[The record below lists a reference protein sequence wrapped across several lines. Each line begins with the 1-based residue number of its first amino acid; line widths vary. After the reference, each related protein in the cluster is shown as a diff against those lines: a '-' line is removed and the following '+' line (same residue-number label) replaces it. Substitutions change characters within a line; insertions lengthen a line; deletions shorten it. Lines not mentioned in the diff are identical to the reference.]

1 MTTIETTFDAFLGGR
16 ITLEQPTKGYR
27 AGVDPVL
34 LAASV
39 PARAGQSVLELGCG
53 TGAALLCL
61 ASRVEDLDLRGIEM
75 QPHYADLCRANVDAN
90 RFGATIYTAD
100 LRALPADLTAL
111 SFDQILANPPYF
123 QRNAGHSSPH
133 EDRDIAF
140 GGATKT
146 QDWLDVAYRRLK
158 PQRLADIDP
167 KGGPPARNSARAGC
181 SIWIHHCDANRG
193 STRAQCGSVY
203 PSGAQTR
210 NDAVCPQRA
219 GRFASRRHAS
229 TRRRRLP
236 PKHQSRFTRWRTIP
250 LPRLIISQC
259 FEGVLYSLPDCCSA
273 A

>member
-123 QRNAGHSSPH
+123 QRNAGYSSPH

-158 PQRLADIDP
+158 PKGWLTLIQKADRLPEILRALDARFGSITVTPIVGRHGRNADRFILRVRKHGMTPFALNAPVVLHQGDTHLRDGEDYHP
-167 KGGPPARNSARAGC
+167 NIKAVLR
-181 SIWIHHCDANRG
+181 D
-193 STRAQCGSVY
+193 
-203 PSGAQTR
+203 GAQF
-210 NDAVCPQRA
+210 P
-219 GRFASRRHAS
+219 F
-229 TRRRRLP
+229 
-236 PKHQSRFTRWRTIP
+236 
-250 LPRLIISQC
+250 
-259 FEGVLYSLPDCCSA
+259 PD
-273 A
+273 

>member
-16 ITLEQPTKGYR
+16 ITLEQLTKGYQ

-34 LAASV
+34 LAAAV

-90 RFGATIYTAD
+90 GFGATIYTAD

-158 PQRLADIDP
+158 PKGWLTLIQKADRLPEILRALDARFGSITVTPIVGRYGRNADRFILRVRKHGMTPFALNAPVVLHQGDTHLRDGEDYHP
-167 KGGPPARNSARAGC
+167 NIKAVLR
-181 SIWIHHCDANRG
+181 D
-193 STRAQCGSVY
+193 
-203 PSGAQTR
+203 GAQF
-210 NDAVCPQRA
+210 P
-219 GRFASRRHAS
+219 F
-229 TRRRRLP
+229 
-236 PKHQSRFTRWRTIP
+236 
-250 LPRLIISQC
+250 
-259 FEGVLYSLPDCCSA
+259 PD
-273 A
+273 

>member
-39 PARAGQSVLELGCG
+39 PACAGQSVLELGCG

-61 ASRVEDLDLRGIEM
+61 ASRVEDLDLSGIEM

-123 QRNAGHSSPH
+123 QRNAGYSSPH

-158 PQRLADIDP
+158 PKGWLTLIQKADRLPEILRALDARFGSITVTPIVGRHGRNADRFILRVRKHGMTPFALNAPVVLHQGDTHLRDGEDYHP
-167 KGGPPARNSARAGC
+167 NIKAVLR
-181 SIWIHHCDANRG
+181 D
-193 STRAQCGSVY
+193 
-203 PSGAQTR
+203 GAQF
-210 NDAVCPQRA
+210 P
-219 GRFASRRHAS
+219 F
-229 TRRRRLP
+229 
-236 PKHQSRFTRWRTIP
+236 
-250 LPRLIISQC
+250 
-259 FEGVLYSLPDCCSA
+259 PD
-273 A
+273 

>member
-75 QPHYADLCRANVDAN
+75 QPHYADLCRANVDTN
-90 RFGATIYTAD
+90 GFGATIYTAD

-123 QRNAGHSSPH
+123 QRNAGYSSPH

-158 PQRLADIDP
+158 PKGWLTLIQKADRLPEILRALDARFGSITVTPIVGRHGRNADRFILRVRKHGMTPFALNAPVVLHQGDTHLRDGEDYHP
-167 KGGPPARNSARAGC
+167 NIKAVLR
-181 SIWIHHCDANRG
+181 D
-193 STRAQCGSVY
+193 
-203 PSGAQTR
+203 GAQF
-210 NDAVCPQRA
+210 P
-219 GRFASRRHAS
+219 F
-229 TRRRRLP
+229 
-236 PKHQSRFTRWRTIP
+236 
-250 LPRLIISQC
+250 
-259 FEGVLYSLPDCCSA
+259 PD
-273 A
+273 